1 MNEKNYKIIVIGT
14 ILCFV
19 VLLFLQSVVD
29 GAAFRRADT
38 KIDTLE
44 RELSVAR
51 ERVADC
57 TRELE
62 DCRGT
67 VDQCYN
73 SVGRIADNLADDR
86 AELSGIIENLKQVR
100 KEVEDMENALNFFY
114 VKYGYI
120 DHNFDN
126 NGGELE

>member
-1 MNEKNYKIIVIGT
+1 MNEKGYKVIVIGT

-19 VLLFLQSVVD
+19 ILLFAQSIVD
-29 GAAFRRADT
+29 GTAFRRADT
-38 KIDTLE
+38 QIDALE
-44 RELSVAR
+44 RELFDAR
-51 ERVADC
+51 KRVEDC

-86 AELSGIIENLKQVR
+86 TELSGIIENLKQVR
-100 KEVEDMENALNFFY
+100 KEVENMENALNFFY
-114 VKYGYI
+114 IKYGYL
-120 DHNFDN
+120 DHNSSD

>member
-1 MNEKNYKIIVIGT
+1 MNEKGYKGIVIGT

-19 VLLFLQSVVD
+19 VLLFVQSIVD

-38 KIDTLE
+38 QIDALE
-44 RELSVAR
+44 RELFDAR
-51 ERVADC
+51 NRVENC

-86 AELSGIIENLKQVR
+86 TELSGIIEDLKQIR
-100 KEVEDMENALNFFY
+100 TEVENMENALNFFY
-114 VKYGYI
+114 IKYGYL
-120 DHNFDN
+120 DDYNYN
-126 NGGELE
+126 NGGTVE